1 MADPKYQNLPG
12 IVYDQPDVYET
23 PDVAEVET
31 SDYYEEDP
39 ENSAIECLQLSTKDS
54 FNKFK
59 GKYLKGGDVDFSDR
73 ISKRSRTGYIARSGL
88 WEING
93 EGEKET
99 PLQKY
104 RRLQCEMHELLDE
117 MSAIQA
123 NTDTSKEEKKSYE
136 VISGVVTSASK
147 ILQSLRLEEVLGKDT
162 VPKNTEIELKKL
174 MSQVQ
179 EYKKGDVVLPPISDV
194 HLSQEN
200 RIAELEHRLHTLE
213 KAVGAKPEKL
223 NRLIGSLGVSNL
235 LAGVQQLSAKAAL
248 LQPAQLD
255 LLETRLLGLASKMN
269 AVAEKVSATPQES
282 DRDVK
287 VMELYKIAKRT
298 EPIVQI
304 LPDVV
309 ARMQSLEALHKYSSN
324 FSKAIAELEAS
335 QTMILTGLSQNKVL
349 LQGIQETSAVQF
361 DNLQKEIK
369 KLDDRLNNLK
379 LSK

>member
-1 MADPKYQNLPG
+1 MADPKFLNLPG

-23 PDVAEVET
+23 PDVQEVET

-39 ENSAIECLQLSTKDS
+39 ENNAIECLQLSTKES

-59 GKYLKGGDVDFSDR
+59 GKYLKGDVDFSDR
-73 ISKRSRTGYIARSGL
+73 ISKRTRTGYSARSGL

-93 EGEKET
+93 EGERET
-99 PLQKY
+99 PLQRY

-123 NTDTSKEEKKSYE
+123 NAETTKEEKKSYE
-136 VISGVVTSASK
+136 VISGVVISASK

-162 VPKNTEIELKKL
+162 ASKNTEVELKNLVARVEEFKKADAMMPL
-174 MSQVQ
+174 VTDVQ
-179 EYKKGDVVLPPISDV
+179 LA
-194 HLSQEN
+194 QEN
-200 RIAELEHRLHTLE
+200 RIAELEYRLHTLE

-223 NRLIGSLGVSNL
+223 SRLIGALGVSNL

-255 LLETRLLGLASKMN
+255 ILETRLLGLVNKMN
-269 AVAEKVSATPQES
+269 AVAEKTGTTPQES
-282 DRDVK
+282 DREVK

-304 LPDVV
+304 LPEMV
-309 ARMQSLEALHKYSSN
+309 ARMQSLEALHKYSAN

-361 DNLQKEIK
+361 DSLQKEVK
-369 KLDDRLNNLK
+369 KLEERLNALK
-379 LSK
+379 LPK

>member
-1 MADPKYQNLPG
+1 MADPKFLNLPG

-23 PDVAEVET
+23 PDVPEVET
-31 SDYYEEDP
+31 SDYYDEDP
-39 ENSAIECLQLSTKDS
+39 ENSAIECLQLSTKDC

-59 GKYLKGGDVDFSDR
+59 GKYLKGDVDFSDR
-73 ISKRSRTGYIARSGL
+73 ISKRTRTGYAARSGL

-93 EGEKET
+93 EGGRET

-123 NTDTSKEEKKSYE
+123 NAQTTKEEKQSYE
-136 VISGVVTSASK
+136 VISGVVSSASK
-147 ILQSLRLEEVLGKDT
+147 ILKCLHFEEVLGKET
-162 VPKNTEIELKKL
+162 MSKNTELELKKL
-174 MSQVQ
+174 VTQV
-179 EYKKGDVVLPPISDV
+179 EEFKKADTVMPPITDI
-194 HLSQEN
+194 HLAQEN

-213 KAVGAKPEKL
+213 KAIGAKPEKL
-223 NRLIGSLGVSNL
+223 SRLIGALGVSNL
-235 LAGVQQLSAKAAL
+235 LAGVQQLSAKTAL

-255 LLETRLLGLASKMN
+255 LLETRLLGLANKMN
-269 AVAEKVSATPQES
+269 AVAEKTATTPQES
-282 DRDVK
+282 DREAK

-304 LPDVV
+304 LPEMV

-349 LQGIQETSAVQF
+349 LQEIQETSAVQF
-361 DNLQKEIK
+361 DNLQKEVK
-369 KLDDRLNNLK
+369 KLEDRLNAIK
-379 LSK
+379 LPK

>member
-1 MADPKYQNLPG
+1 MADPKFLNLPG

-23 PDVAEVET
+23 PDVPEVET

-54 FNKFK
+54 FNKFR
-59 GKYLKGGDVDFSDR
+59 GKYLKGDVDFSDK
-73 ISKRSRTGYIARSGL
+73 ISKRSRTGYTARSGL

-93 EGEKET
+93 EGERET
-99 PLQKY
+99 PLQRY

-123 NTDTSKEEKKSYE
+123 NAETTKEEKKSYE

-162 VPKNTEIELKKL
+162 VSKSTEQELKKL
-174 MSQVQ
+174 VQ
-179 EYKKGDVVLPPISDV
+179 DVEGFKKADSVMPPISDV
-194 HLSQEN
+194 QLAQEN
-200 RIAELEHRLHTLE
+200 RIAELEHKIYTLE

-223 NRLIGSLGVSNL
+223 SRLIGSLGVNNL

-248 LQPAQLD
+248 LQPGQLD
-255 LLETRLLGLASKMN
+255 LLETRLLGLATKMN
-269 AVAEKVSATPQES
+269 AVAEKSSPTAQES
-282 DRDVK
+282 DRDAK

-298 EPIVQI
+298 EPIVQV
-304 LPDVV
+304 LPEMV

-324 FSKAIAELEAS
+324 FSKAIAELEAT

-361 DNLQKEIK
+361 DNLQKEVK
-369 KLDDRLNNLK
+369 KLEDRINSFK
-379 LSK
+379 LPK